1 MNWMKSTS
9 DFDRDVPTFIIV
21 VEKPPA
27 VGPGAT
33 AIHSRHGSFTPRERY
48 LRVIHRVAKMSN
60 INACTMPQHAP
71 LHHNEPMISSI
82 TSGLIYSKRS
92 S

>member
-48 LRVIHRVAKMSN
+48 LRVIHRVAKN
-60 INACTMPQHAP
+60 EQHKCLHNATACTVASQRTHDQFDHFWSD
-71 LHHNEPMISSI
+71 L
-82 TSGLIYSKRS
+82 L
-92 S
+92 